1 MQFVDGFYYEGSE
14 TIRMIHLNL
23 AVILLY
29 GMLAILSRKHFSK
42 YKKTDIRF
50 GVVISLFLSMGYT
63 VYRWIEKYYPMNRV
77 CERLRKVRIVPQET
91 LRKLA
96 EDYAVKNAAVGL
108 AIFFVCS
115 LASFT
120 YAVID
125 ECRAEQTPN
134 IIERE
139 DYRGNTKNQDIYLT
153 VDGETLVYEL
163 PVHPMEYSE
172 EEFMREAESVRAWI
186 ETTMLSGNTDA
197 QNIREDLQLPEHDEK
212 GLFTIEWSSQNPN
225 IITSFGKVDWDLL
238 SEDVQVMLVAR
249 IEYLDYFALYEFPLV
264 LRSSPDDIKDD
275 RLHIVRETLTKLEQ
289 DNRSTILWEL
299 PEEIDGVEIS
309 LEREHDKKAL
319 WLFVAG
325 GVLCIGAVLLRRSR
339 LDETIKRRNE
349 ELNRQY
355 PDFVNRL
362 CMLLGTGLTLRGC
375 MEQAARELDDSTLR
389 KELLYMVHEL
399 STGAD
404 ENRAYDEFGA
414 RIGIPSYTR
423 LANRLNQ
430 HLRTGTG
437 DLIRVLEE
445 EVQFSLESRRE
456 YMKKRG
462 EEVSTKL
469 LFPMVVLLLVVMVI
483 IILPAMRGL

>member
-1 MQFVDGFYYEGSE
+1 
-14 TIRMIHLNL
+14 MIHINL

-42 YKKTDIRF
+42 YKKTDEHF
-50 GVVISLFLSMGYT
+50 GVVTSLFLSMGYT
-63 VYRWIEKYYPMNRV
+63 VYHWIEKYYPINRV
-77 CERLRKVRIVPQET
+77 CERLRKVQIVPQET

-120 YAVID
+120 YAVTD
-125 ECRAEQTPN
+125 ECRADKMPN

-139 DYRGNTKNQDIYLT
+139 DYQGNTKKQDIYLT

-172 EEFMREAESVRAWI
+172 EEFIHEAEAVRDWLEI
-186 ETTMLSGNTDA
+186 TILNGNTDA
-197 QNIREDLQLPEHDEK
+197 LNIREDLQLPERDEK
-212 GLFTIEWSSQNPN
+212 GLFTIEWRSQNPD

-249 IEYLDYFALYEFPLV
+249 VEYLDYFVLFEFPLI
-264 LRSSPDDIKDD
+264 LRSSSDDIKDD
-275 RLHIVRETLTKLEQ
+275 RLHMVRETLTKLEK
-289 DNRSTILWEL
+289 DNRSCVFWEL

-309 LEREHDKKAL
+309 LGREHGKKSW
-319 WLFVAG
+319 WLFLAG
-325 GVLCIGAVLLRRSR
+325 GALCIGGVLLRRSR
-339 LDETIKRRNE
+339 LDEAIKRRNE
-349 ELNRQY
+349 ELNSQY

-375 MEQAARELDDSTLR
+375 MEQATRELSEDSILR

-399 STGAD
+399 STGGD

-414 RIGIPSYTR
+414 RIGMPAYTR

-430 HLRTGTG
+430 NLRTGTG

-445 EVQFSLESRRE
+445 EVQFSLESKRE

-469 LFPMVVLLLVVMVI
+469 LFPMVVLLLVVMLI